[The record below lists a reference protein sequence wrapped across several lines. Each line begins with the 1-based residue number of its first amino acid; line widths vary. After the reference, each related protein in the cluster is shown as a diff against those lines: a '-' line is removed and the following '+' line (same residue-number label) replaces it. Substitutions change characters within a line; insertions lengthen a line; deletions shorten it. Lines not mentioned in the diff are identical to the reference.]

1 MLPARTVGIIR
12 ADGRPGR
19 GRDGLRGHSSRVIIR
34 PCRRLAEGVCHR
46 DEPAVRV
53 VAVGGHADRRGHG
66 GHMSVPGIRVGYG
79 VGVGADDGGD
89 ARQPLKY
96 Y

>member
-1 MLPARTVGIIR
+1 
-12 ADGRPGR
+12 
-19 GRDGLRGHSSRVIIR
+19 
-34 PCRRLAEGVCHR
+34 
-46 DEPAVRV
+46 
-53 VAVGGHADRRGHG
+53 
-66 GHMSVPGIRVGYG
+66 MSVPGIRVGYG